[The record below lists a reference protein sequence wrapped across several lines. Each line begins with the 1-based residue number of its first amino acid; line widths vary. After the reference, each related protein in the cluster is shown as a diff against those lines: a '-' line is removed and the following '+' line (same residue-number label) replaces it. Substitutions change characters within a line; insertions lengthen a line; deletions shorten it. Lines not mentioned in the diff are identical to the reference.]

1 MKTTSKILIVLAAL
15 AVLGGC
21 VSYVTPASYQEST
34 AYVKD
39 YEILGFFSVELPVK
53 QPAKDVQGVKEMA
66 MEAARQQYPDAD
78 DIIDVTITEKV
89 KSTFIYFGWLF
100 NYRTTLEGNVIKYL
114 E

>member
-1 MKTTSKILIVLAAL
+1 MKTTIRILIVMAVLV
-15 AVLGGC
+15 VLGGC
-21 VSYVTPASYQEST
+21 VSYVTPATYQEST

-66 MEAARQQYPDAD
+66 MEAALREYPDAD

-100 NYRTTLEGNVIKYL
+100 NYRTTLEGNVIRYI